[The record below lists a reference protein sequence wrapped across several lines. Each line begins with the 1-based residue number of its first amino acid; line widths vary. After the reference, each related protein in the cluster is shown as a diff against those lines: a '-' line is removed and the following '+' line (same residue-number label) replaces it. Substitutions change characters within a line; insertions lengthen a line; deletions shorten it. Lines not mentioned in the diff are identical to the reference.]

1 MFVTFYNSIMLTQI
15 RIALK
20 LVSIIRCR
28 SNEVF
33 CIGTGL
39 CAKSC
44 EPMKRTDFG
53 RHGDNMDGLLDK
65 DTNKDIHGDEDYM
78 MFIRCSPN
86 EIFCVQT
93 GTCSRSCDSFHGKR
107 LHTSQAGIEKC
118 SPGETFCLQTG
129 KCSKNCNINI
139 NVGER
144 AGLHSVKESCDDGKT
159 FCMTTG
165 RCQFEC
171 GQDNKVQ
178 GSVFMNIA
186 STICRPHEKFC
197 MTTGKCSKSC
207 NDDQIR
213 TKETDDD
220 KEERFKKS
228 ESCKPGHY
236 FCLKTGQC
244 ERNCNLGGIVKFHNY
259 GSKAEATIQCHPPK
273 IFCMNLGKC
282 ARKCNG
288 ENVRLHDG
296 MKTEHLVQCGHG
308 ETFCIQTGEYN
319 IFHKKDWQ
327 TI

>member
-1 MFVTFYNSIMLTQI
+1 
-15 RIALK
+15 
-20 LVSIIRCR
+20 
-28 SNEVF
+28 
-33 CIGTGL
+33 
-39 CAKSC
+39 
-44 EPMKRTDFG
+44 MKRTDFG

-220 KEERFKKS
+220 KEGRFKKS
-228 ESCKPGHY
+228 DSCKPGHY

-244 ERNCNLGGIVKFHNY
+244 ERSCDLGGSVKFHNY

-319 IFHKKDWQ
+319 LFHKKDSQ
-327 TI
+327 TLSLKIKGNYNTAY